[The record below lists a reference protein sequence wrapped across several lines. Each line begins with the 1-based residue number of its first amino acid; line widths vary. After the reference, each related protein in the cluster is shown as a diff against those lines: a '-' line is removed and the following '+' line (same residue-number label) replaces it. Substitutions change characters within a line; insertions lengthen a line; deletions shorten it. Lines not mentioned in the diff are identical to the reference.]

1 MLGNIIIILDLVE
14 HNQGDPYDHLM
25 SMRIFTLIM
34 NKIFI
39 PDDDRGCR
47 LSSQGS
53 PGLYLGRYLQIFG
66 EQVSGKYSSKSEQ
79 ESVAQVKV
87 AHKAQPR

>member
-1 MLGNIIIILDLVE
+1 
-14 HNQGDPYDHLM
+14 
-25 SMRIFTLIM
+25 MRFAASCRLERSRNHGKQTSAQ
-34 NKIFI
+34 NGSTAV